1 MAQEE
6 QNHRC
11 SGSSSGGGGGGGGGG
26 RPSKKPKQKKI
37 PQRGLGVAQLEKIR
51 LEEQNKKNSPA
62 AFFSDSSTL
71 SSSNPSYSSLSLPN
85 YHHSHSSSLIPFP
98 SPSPPNLHSPT
109 SQFRPPNIDVAHS
122 NTVPLPNPISNGGFK
137 IGFSPSIP
145 VSGHGHV
152 PKLWNHELNLEGE
165 NPRVDHGLV
174 FQPPYESNPIWPLPT
189 LMQRAQPYQQPSSS
203 MVNVSS
209 GTSSSPIPNFQ
220 IEPPSNQSYYGNNY
234 TSMWPEEEK
243 MVGVKRP
250 YPFSL
255 DNPPG
260 PSFNSKFP
268 TFDAPI
274 RSDESASY
282 GNGGTFILD
291 VGNAI
296 FREGPSC
303 STSLSEIESKKGIRE
318 NGGSNGDFLTLAPP
332 SITSPHP
339 NTRSKQP
346 PGHPAYYNKDSSE
359 FESLPYQG
367 NTGDPIRPH
376 PTGPLQ
382 HQQQWQQLP
391 FYNFLQPANPQNGP
405 AATSSSNCNGG
416 EVGGSVDLNLKL

>member
-1 MAQEE
+1 MYTFWWHWRRMAQEE

-165 NPRVDHGLV
+165 NPRVDHGIV

-203 MVNVSS
+203 MVRQKGFHYLDSLLCFCLV
-209 GTSSSPIPNFQ
+209 GKWFWCC
-220 IEPPSNQSYYGNNY
+220 GN
-234 TSMWPEEEK
+234 
-243 MVGVKRP
+243 
-250 YPFSL
+250 L
-255 DNPPG
+255 
-260 PSFNSKFP
+260 
-268 TFDAPI
+268 
-274 RSDESASY
+274 
-282 GNGGTFILD
+282 
-291 VGNAI
+291 
-296 FREGPSC
+296 
-303 STSLSEIESKKGIRE
+303 
-318 NGGSNGDFLTLAPP
+318 
-332 SITSPHP
+332 
-339 NTRSKQP
+339 
-346 PGHPAYYNKDSSE
+346 
-359 FESLPYQG
+359 
-367 NTGDPIRPH
+367 
-376 PTGPLQ
+376 
-382 HQQQWQQLP
+382 
-391 FYNFLQPANPQNGP
+391 
-405 AATSSSNCNGG
+405 
-416 EVGGSVDLNLKL
+416 

>member
-1 MAQEE
+1 
-6 QNHRC
+6 
-11 SGSSSGGGGGGGGGG
+11 
-26 RPSKKPKQKKI
+26 
-37 PQRGLGVAQLEKIR
+37 
-51 LEEQNKKNSPA
+51 
-62 AFFSDSSTL
+62 
-71 SSSNPSYSSLSLPN
+71 
-85 YHHSHSSSLIPFP
+85 
-98 SPSPPNLHSPT
+98 
-109 SQFRPPNIDVAHS
+109 
-122 NTVPLPNPISNGGFK
+122 
-137 IGFSPSIP
+137 
-145 VSGHGHV
+145 
-152 PKLWNHELNLEGE
+152 
-165 NPRVDHGLV
+165 
-174 FQPPYESNPIWPLPT
+174 
-189 LMQRAQPYQQPSSS
+189 
-203 MVNVSS
+203 
-209 GTSSSPIPNFQ
+209 
-220 IEPPSNQSYYGNNY
+220 
-234 TSMWPEEEK
+234 

-296 FREGPSC
+296 FRSALGFIHWPYIEMVNHYSLFIWCLFLSTFLREGPSC

-359 FESLPYQG
+359 FESLPYQVKLKQHNPAFHFPTPFPTPNLIISNSCFKG

-382 HQQQWQQLP
+382 HQQQRQQLP

-416 EVGGSVDLNLKL
+416 EVVGSVDLNLKL